1 MSTRDGLEFGSAGKG
16 AAFDMPQDHIH
27 QKEPE
32 NRTTPE
38 RLLETVTLKSGPQ
51 GLASPLI
58 FAPAS
63 VNLFV
68 GPNHSGKS
76 LFLREVRA
84 AFQNPEQA
92 VHRKVLQ
99 DITFVPFDDKRRSV
113 LADEIRQA
121 SQLSRDR
128 PDANVVLMKGYWSQE
143 FGRDHF
149 KQLLDGASKMRDVGD
164 HEHFRKF
171 FLAGSFLTLGGAERL
186 NMLQPTKRE
195 PPHPSYYVN
204 LLSRLFYSDEKRQT
218 VQTIIKEAFGYY
230 FVVDPLGE
238 NFEAKISAVAPSSSI
253 ERSLSSEAVEFFGTT
268 ISINEMS
275 DGVRA
280 FCGSIA
286 AVVVEDAKVILIDE
300 PEAFLHPAL
309 CVKLAKELCKRAQKN
324 GQQLFIATH
333 SASFLMGCV
342 QAGVDLNIVRLTYR
356 DGAATSRVL
365 PQKQIVPL
373 MRQPLLRSIGAL
385 TGIFYE
391 SVIVTEADSDRAFYD
406 EINHRCLNAGDERAI
421 PDVLFLNA
429 QNWQTTARI
438 IAPLRDLGVAAAAIV
453 DIDLLL
459 EGKSDA
465 FQTLM
470 ESAGMPPSSRTALG
484 QLRGDLHRLVKPL
497 AEKLKS
503 EGASC
508 LSGTNRR
515 DLQNFI
521 DQLATVGVFVVPVGE
536 LESWLPTLTR
546 EPSSGKNEWLV
557 RTFEAMGENANDDS
571 YVQPT
576 SGDVWDFIG
585 HIRKWLHDPARMG
598 MPE

>member
-1 MSTRDGLEFGSAGKG
+1 MAKDYI
-16 AAFDMPQDHIH
+16 QN
-27 QKEPE
+27 KEPR
-32 NRTTPE
+32 NRPAPE
-38 RLLETVTLKSGPQ
+38 RLLETVTLKTGPQ
-51 GLASPLI
+51 GPASSLT

-76 LFLREVRA
+76 LFLREVRT

-99 DITFVPFDDKRRSV
+99 DIAFVPFPEKRRSA
-113 LADEIRQA
+113 LADEISQA
-121 SQLSRDR
+121 IRLSPNR
-128 PDANVVLMKGYWSQE
+128 PDANVVLVKDHWSQE

-149 KQLLDGASKMRDVGD
+149 EQLLSGASMMHDVGD
-164 HEHFRKF
+164 HEYFRKF

-195 PPHPSYYVN
+195 SPHPSHYVN
-204 LLSRLFYSDEKRQT
+204 LLSRLFYSDEKRQI
-218 VQTIIKEAFGYY
+218 VQKIIKEAFGYY
-230 FVVDPLGE
+230 LVIDPLGE
-238 NFEAKISAVAPSSSI
+238 NFEAKISTAAPSGSI
-253 ERSLSSEAVEFFGTT
+253 ERSLTKDAVEFFGKTT
-268 ISINEMS
+268 SMNEMS

-286 AVVVEDAKVILIDE
+286 AVVAEDAKVILIDE

-309 CVKLAKELCKRAQKN
+309 CVKLAKELCKRARKN

-333 SASFLMGCV
+333 SAAFLMGCI
-342 QAGVDLNIVRLTYR
+342 QASVDLNIVRLTYR
-356 DGAATSRVL
+356 DDAATSRVL
-365 PQKQIVPL
+365 PQDKIVPL

-406 EINHRCLNAGDERAI
+406 EINHRCVNAADERGI

-438 IAPLRDLGVAAAAIV
+438 IAPLRALGIAAAAIV

-459 EGKSDA
+459 ETKSEG

-470 ESAGMPPSSRTALG
+470 ESAGMPPSSRNALG
-484 QLRGDLHRLVKPL
+484 QLRGDLHKLVKPI

-503 EGASC
+503 QGASC
-508 LSGTNRR
+508 LGGTNEQ

-521 DQLATVGVFVVPVGE
+521 HQLATVGVFVVPVGE
-536 LESWLPTLTR
+536 LECWLPALTR
-546 EPSSGKNEWLV
+546 ESWGGKNEWLM
-557 RTFEAMGENANDDS
+557 RTFEAMGENANDID
-571 YVQPT
+571 YVAPA
-576 SGDVWDFIG
+576 SGDVWDFIER
-585 HIRKWLHDPARMG
+585 IRKWLHNPARLG
-598 MPE
+598 IPES